1 MTNHDKDWVR
11 RARSILTSYFQEGDC
26 EGLCQFWLDFPDF
39 PYTEQ
44 EVAHIFAAA
53 QMKNHSEVVINIWD
67 RLGQPLEGMVTGVVL
82 SVAQHLI
89 NLDRHDD
96 AVRCWEHVVK
106 CYEEAEFDFER
117 AFGGI
122 HEAFEFFRIG
132 LDLHWDEGKDALDRW
147 ERLLEKLQ
155 ATRHN
160 VDRLHYELLQGLR
173 GDFESMSLYS
183 PDYRENEYAAQTELL
198 MKFVRGCEDLPV
210 HEMDDSPAEVL
221 DAEAVFLREKWLSG
235 DLEVA
240 ADRALNIVA
249 KEKIPAS
256 EPSCALEYM
265 NVIWEPPVIRNAP
278 AVPSPLAETATER
291 EVLAALFAS
300 WDGQTYRNFFEI
312 FRNVKWEEIP
322 PYCAAMAGLACA
334 VAVEEDGLKNPETV
348 RLARLFIK
356 RLHLT
361 KKRAKA
367 YAVYG
372 KLADWFLQTFID
384 PADIE
389 EVLEARRIGRELLEA
404 LHDGELEYAELTAPV
419 EILQSIWSTNFFLH
433 ADYEPFQY
441 QEAIDL
447 LFACPHGI
455 CAEESNVRYRV
466 ALVDRLIRSKEATDQ
481 DVREICEEAAEAIDA
496 SVLSDEDKDYFYR
509 WFTRRAP
516 SCGPDDFTMELPDQF
531 MMLNRLEVD
540 SMAVQQLARAN
551 DMEVLDWLSVRT
563 GVRAGLLRRRAD
575 TGERWVVVAHGFA
588 TNHPQYSTRY
598 LLRLGETADTFGAFA
613 TQKSLVAVI
622 EKLVLPELR
631 SEFTAPDPVPGAV
644 YSLRHFADDGFDKW
658 IPGYDY
664 AGYVCTVPRG
674 FQHPAVLFRAGR
686 DELLDEEAYNKL
698 SEEEQSQVLGR
709 AYLEVIPLLPKEL
722 VRFERGIRVEDFFA
736 MHPDKNFA
744 FFGKEEEKPVPQPPV
759 MRPTAKRSTSLRAV
773 RKPTRPS

>member
-106 CYEEAEFDFER
+106 GYEEAEFDFER

-235 DLEVA
+235 DLEAA

-265 NVIWEPPVIRNAP
+265 NVIWE
-278 AVPSPLAETATER
+278 
-291 EVLAALFAS
+291 
-300 WDGQTYRNFFEI
+300 
-312 FRNVKWEEIP
+312 
-322 PYCAAMAGLACA
+322 
-334 VAVEEDGLKNPETV
+334 
-348 RLARLFIK
+348 
-356 RLHLT
+356 
-361 KKRAKA
+361 
-367 YAVYG
+367 
-372 KLADWFLQTFID
+372 
-384 PADIE
+384 
-389 EVLEARRIGRELLEA
+389 
-404 LHDGELEYAELTAPV
+404 
-419 EILQSIWSTNFFLH
+419 
-433 ADYEPFQY
+433 
-441 QEAIDL
+441 
-447 LFACPHGI
+447 
-455 CAEESNVRYRV
+455 
-466 ALVDRLIRSKEATDQ
+466 
-481 DVREICEEAAEAIDA
+481 
-496 SVLSDEDKDYFYR
+496 
-509 WFTRRAP
+509 
-516 SCGPDDFTMELPDQF
+516 
-531 MMLNRLEVD
+531 
-540 SMAVQQLARAN
+540 
-551 DMEVLDWLSVRT
+551 
-563 GVRAGLLRRRAD
+563 
-575 TGERWVVVAHGFA
+575 
-588 TNHPQYSTRY
+588 
-598 LLRLGETADTFGAFA
+598 
-613 TQKSLVAVI
+613 
-622 EKLVLPELR
+622 R
-631 SEFTAPDPVPGAV
+631 SE
-644 YSLRHFADDGFDKW
+644 
-658 IPGYDY
+658 
-664 AGYVCTVPRG
+664 
-674 FQHPAVLFRAGR
+674 
-686 DELLDEEAYNKL
+686 
-698 SEEEQSQVLGR
+698 
-709 AYLEVIPLLPKEL
+709 
-722 VRFERGIRVEDFFA
+722 
-736 MHPDKNFA
+736 
-744 FFGKEEEKPVPQPPV
+744 
-759 MRPTAKRSTSLRAV
+759 
-773 RKPTRPS
+773 